1 MSNRELAKI
10 LIDKVPENKLFYVV
24 SYLQGAVLPDEPNPN
39 KPNEDTLAAMA
50 EVQKMIVAQVNT
62 SPAPHKIFW
71 LPCWRIKQC

>member
-10 LIDKVPENKLFYVV
+10 LIDQVPENKLFYVV

-50 EVQKMIVAQVNT
+50 EVQKIIDCGTVEHFTGSTKDFLAAMMED
-62 SPAPHKIFW
+62 
-71 LPCWRIKQC
+71 

>member
-10 LIDKVPENKLFYVV
+10 LIDQVPENKLFYVV

-50 EVQKMIVAQVNT
+50 NEELYLVRTGTHADLFTNQ
-62 SPAPHKIFW
+62 
-71 LPCWRIKQC
+71 

>member
-10 LIDKVPENKLFYVV
+10 LIDQVPENKLFNVV

-50 EVQKMIVAQVNT
+50 EVQKMIDCGTGEHFTGSTQDFLA
-62 SPAPHKIFW
+62 A
-71 LPCWRIKQC
+71 LLED